1 MTRITSGSSGG
12 AVRELRPE
20 MTLEMVVENAWR
32 YELGPLLAALEL
44 VGVPFS
50 RVYFDGRPA
59 PARNPQTPL
68 SQPRLAPEGR
78 SVLSARV
85 RIAGAE
91 PSVVVHLPG
100 GLLGPLS
107 PLPSYFQRLLGEEV
121 LAESLGAL
129 LHVLD
134 DSLFRA
140 RARHADRR
148 RWLFPQSGLDPLLGE
163 ALVNTSPLYVDW
175 LFRQV
180 FPELR
185 VEVRRS
191 ELARPV
197 QLDRVL
203 LGRVALGQCALDGHT
218 RLAGQGL
225 DVILTTSED
234 RGSGSRRGS
243 AGPGETMAEEVRA
256 RLQQLVFPQ
265 FQRHPLALRVVLRV
279 LASETQ
285 AKVASSRLGEALMV
299 TARPPFEF
307 TLHAGQV
314 SPPPASALSTS
325 RRQSSRRDS

>member
-1 MTRITSGSSGG
+1 MTAMTSGGLGG
-12 AVRELRPE
+12 SARELHPE

-59 PARNPQTPL
+59 PARAGQTPL

-78 SVLSARV
+78 SVLAARV

-107 PLPSYFQRLLGEEV
+107 PLPSYFQRLLGDEV

-148 RWLFPQSGLDPLLGE
+148 RSLFPRSALDPLLGE

-185 VEVRRS
+185 VEVVRS

-203 LGRVALGQCALDGHT
+203 LGSVALGQCALDGHA
-218 RLAGQGL
+218 RLSGQAL
-225 DVILTTSED
+225 DVILTTSFD
-234 RGSGSRRGS
+234 REGGVRES
-243 AGPGETMAEEVRA
+243 AAEPTGTMAAEVRA
-256 RLQQLVFPQ
+256 RLEQLVFPQ

-279 LASETQ
+279 LASQTQ

-314 SPPPASALSTS
+314 PSPPASALSTS
-325 RRQSSRRDS
+325 RRPSSSRDT